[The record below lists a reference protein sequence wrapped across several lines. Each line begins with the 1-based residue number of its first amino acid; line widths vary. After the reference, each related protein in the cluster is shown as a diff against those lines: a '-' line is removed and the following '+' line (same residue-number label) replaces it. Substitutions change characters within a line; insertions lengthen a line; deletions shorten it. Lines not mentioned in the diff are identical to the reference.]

1 VSEAKETSAAS
12 GESRARRSPLLDPPP
27 LPAAW
32 YARTAEIVARDLLGT
47 LLVSEIGGVR
57 VVAEI
62 VETEAY
68 AGPHDP
74 ASHAWEKFGR
84 TARNEAM
91 FGPPGTAYV
100 YLIYGTHWCLN
111 VVTDSEG
118 FPGAVLV
125 RAARPVEGIEIAR
138 ERRPGRPDRDL
149 MRGPGNLARAL
160 GVTRA
165 ENGCAL
171 DRPPLWLAAG
181 RAVPDAEVSIGPR
194 IGIHPDRAADWPL
207 RFWLAGSPWVSRK
220 A

>member
-1 VSEAKETSAAS
+1 
-12 GESRARRSPLLDPPP
+12 LDPPP
-27 LPAAW
+27 LPAKW
-32 YARTAEIVARDLLGT
+32 YARTAEVVARDLLGT

-57 VVAEI
+57 VVGEI

-84 TARNEAM
+84 TTRNEAM

-138 ERRPGRPDRDL
+138 ERRPGRPDREL

-165 ENGCAL
+165 ENAHPL

-181 RAVPDAEVSIGPR
+181 RTVPDADVSVGPR
-194 IGIHPDRAADWPL
+194 IGIHPERAADWPL
-207 RFWLAGSPWVSRK
+207 RFWLAGSPWVSRR